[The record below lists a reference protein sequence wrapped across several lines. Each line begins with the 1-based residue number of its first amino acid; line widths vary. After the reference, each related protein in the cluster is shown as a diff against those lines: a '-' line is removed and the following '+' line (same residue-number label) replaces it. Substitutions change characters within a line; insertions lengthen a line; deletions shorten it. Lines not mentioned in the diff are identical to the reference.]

1 MKHSIP
7 LFLLSVTMMVGC
19 KPQVP
24 SEYIQPDDL
33 EDILYEYHVA
43 EAMARNGSSMDA
55 DYNQTK
61 YFQAVLEKH
70 HVTEAVFDSSLVYYY
85 SHAEHL
91 KEIYSDVY
99 ERLVNDAKKLG
110 ASVGDIN
117 RYSQY
122 SETGDTANIWRDETA
137 MLLIPRPTKNRFDF
151 VIDADSTFMV
161 GDSFMFQFVAEHIW
175 QSGSKDAVV
184 CIKTTYEKDSVL
196 QSVNHVSISG
206 ITQLRVPYNKTHKI
220 KELRGFIYLPQGE
233 EDVETRRLMFI
244 SQIQLIRF
252 HNKDIQEQY
261 ENDSTEVVKTDDSLQ
276 RIDITGGPAKD
287 TLRNNIGT
295 GLRSKNAP
303 FRRGGASNGVAAGPD
318 RIKKAE

>member
-1 MKHSIP
+1 MKLSIS
-7 LFLLSVTMMVGC
+7 LFILSIVMVVGC
-19 KPQVP
+19 KPSVP
-24 SEYIQPDDL
+24 SEYIQPAEL
-33 EDILYEYHVA
+33 EDILYDYHVA

-61 YFQAVLEKH
+61 YFLAVLEKH
-70 HVTEAVFDSSLVYYY
+70 QVTEAVFDSSLVYYY
-85 SHAEHL
+85 THAERL
-91 KEIYSDVY
+91 KVIYSRVQ

-122 SETGDTANIWRDETA
+122 SESGDTANIWRNETA
-137 MLLIPRPTKNRFDF
+137 LLLIPRPTRNRFDF
-151 VIDADSTFMV
+151 VVKADSTFKL
-161 GDSFMFQFVAEHIW
+161 GDSFMFQFVTEHIW
-175 QSGSKDAVV
+175 QNGSKDAVV

-206 ITQLRVPYNKTHKI
+206 ITQLRVPYNKTLKI

-233 EDVETRRLMFI
+233 EDVETRRLMFV

-252 HNKDIQEQY
+252 HNKEIEEQN
-261 ENDSTEVVKTDDSLQ
+261 EDESIAEDQTDSLQ
-276 RIDITGGPAKD
+276 RIDFTRGAEQD
-287 TLRNNIGT
+287 TMRNNIGT

-303 FRRGGASNGVAAGPD
+303 FRRGGTSNRVATGPD
-318 RIKKAE
+318 RIKKTE